1 MFLGCFILEEAVRQ
15 NHNVIIED
23 RRKFT
28 LTGIKDV
35 LSFDEETV
43 MLETALGRLA
53 IKGSGLHILNFNTET
68 GDLSGEGRV
77 HAFIYTAEEKSG
89 GLLSRIFR

>member
-1 MFLGCFILEEAVRQ
+1 MEEAVRQ

-35 LSFDEETV
+35 VSFDDETV
-43 MLETALGRLA
+43 ALETALGRLV
-53 IKGSGLHILNFNTET
+53 IKGAGLHIINFNNET
-68 GDLSGEGRV
+68 GDLSGEGKIY
-77 HAFIYTAEEKSG
+77 AFVYTAEEKSRG
-89 GLLSRIFR
+89 IMSRLFK